1 MGEKARVP
9 VIEGW
14 FTQGPQPQLIGAR
27 CKRCRTYFFPKTQ
40 STCSNP
46 ACESTEFEEVP
57 LSRVGRVWSYTENC
71 FKPPEPYVSPD
82 PFVPYTVAAVELAAE
97 KMVVLGQME
106 AGTDPAHLEVG
117 TQVELV
123 LGTLHEDDEK
133 AYQMWYWRPC
143 GDALGNR

>member
-1 MGEKARVP
+1 MVEKARVP

-27 CKRCRTYFFPKTQ
+27 CVHCRSYFFPKTQ
-40 STCSNP
+40 TTCSNP
-46 ACESTEFEEVP
+46 ACDGSEFEEVA
-57 LSRVGRVWSYTENC
+57 LSRTGRIWSYTENC
-71 FKPPEPYVSPD
+71 FKPPEPYVSPE

-106 AGTDPAHLEVG
+106 AGTDPDALAVG
-117 TQVELV
+117 AQVELV
-123 LGTLHEDDEK
+123 LGTLHEDGER

-143 GDALGNR
+143 GDIHDR

>member
-1 MGEKARVP
+1 MPEKASVP

-14 FTQGPQPQLIGAR
+14 FTAGPQPALIGAR
-27 CKRCRTYFFPKTQ
+27 CRQCRTYFFPKTQ

-71 FKPPEPYVSPD
+71 FKPPEPYVSPE

-97 KMVVLGQME
+97 KMVVLGQLA
-106 AGTDPAHLEVG
+106 AGSDPSRLEVG

-133 AYQMWYWRPC
+133 AYQMWYWRPLA
-143 GDALGNR
+143 G